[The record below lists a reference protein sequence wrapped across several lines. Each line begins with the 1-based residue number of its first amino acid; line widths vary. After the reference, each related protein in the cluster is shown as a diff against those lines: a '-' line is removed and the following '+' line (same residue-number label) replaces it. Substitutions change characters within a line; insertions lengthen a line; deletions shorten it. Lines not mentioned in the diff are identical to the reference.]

1 MATERNERVWLT
13 WVVKIRVLIVTILFV
28 IQMAITRL
36 SLVPSQVPTKL
47 FLATIFAWYTAAAF
61 FYAALELYG
70 DRRPGLQAR
79 SQVLADF
86 FFASAVLYFSG
97 GIDTSFNFL
106 YPLLI
111 LMASILLSRF
121 WAYLTSLLAF
131 ILFGGML
138 ELTFFDVIPNYG
150 HSHPTVR
157 ELQVVIFIN
166 LFAYLLV
173 AYLST
178 TLVAKL
184 RLADVQLQD
193 TSDALE
199 DLQALH
205 ENIVNSMTAGL
216 ITTDLEGRVKVLNP
230 AGAHLLQQSE
240 SELLGQ
246 SVARLFLTRLPVVE
260 SDGAARGEVHYR
272 TPSGHQLTFGIT
284 GSALIMPDRGLT
296 GYVYTFS
303 DLTEMRRLEREVRMR
318 DRLAALGRMAEGIA
332 HEIRQPLSSI
342 AGSVKVLSSIS
353 ALTDEQD
360 RLVDIVGRESV
371 RLNGIISD
379 FLAYAR
385 EKSYSFAHR
394 DLYVLLDETLTLLE
408 NRLPLIQFQGAESTS
423 ASPPRIRVVRNYR
436 IGAANAMVDADRIKQ
451 VFWNLAE
458 NSVRAMEGGGTLTA
472 TLGESEG
479 SWSITFAD
487 TGPGLT
493 PQQIE
498 KIFEPYQSWFH
509 GGTGLGL
516 AIVYQIVQ
524 AHDGKIAVRSQ
535 LGHGAEFVLQLP
547 KAAGARS
554 EAARAGANRS
564 ERPQTAKV
572 AHG

>member
-1 MATERNERVWLT
+1 MATPFNERVWLT
-13 WVVKIRVLIVTILFV
+13 WLVKMRVLIITILFV
-28 IQMAITRL
+28 IEMAIVRL
-36 SLVPSQVPTKL
+36 SLVPTQVPTKL
-47 FLATIFAWYTAAAF
+47 FLAAIFGWYLAAAVC
-61 FYAALELYG
+61 YATVEYG
-70 DRRPGLQAR
+70 NDRSLGLQTR
-79 SQVLADF
+79 IQVLVDF
-86 FFASAVLYFSG
+86 TFATTVLYFSG

-111 LMASILLSRF
+111 IIASILLSRF

-131 ILFGGML
+131 ILLGGML
-138 ELTFFDVIPNYG
+138 ELSFFDVIPSYG
-150 HSHPTVR
+150 HSHPSVR

-166 LFAYLLV
+166 LAAYLLI
-173 AYLST
+173 AYLSSM
-178 TLVAKL
+178 LVAKL
-184 RLADVQLQD
+184 RQADVRFQD
-193 TSDALE
+193 ASDALE

-205 ENIVNSMTAGL
+205 QNIVNSMTAGL

-230 AGAHLLQQSE
+230 AGAHLLQCSE
-240 SELLGQ
+240 SEVLGR
-246 SVARLFLTRLPVVE
+246 SAARLFLTRLPAVVG
-260 SDGAARGEVHYR
+260 DDAARGEVHYR
-272 TPSGHQLTFGIT
+272 TPGGQQRTFGIT

-303 DLTEMRRLEREVRMR
+303 DLTEIRRLEREVRMR

-342 AGSVKVLSSIS
+342 AGSVKFLASIS
-353 ALTDEQD
+353 ELNDEQN

-385 EKSYSFAHR
+385 EKNYSFAHR
-394 DLYVLLDETLTLLE
+394 DLHVLLDETLTLLE
-408 NRLPLIQFQGAESTS
+408 NRLPLMHFSTDQKAEGS
-423 ASPPRIRVVRNYR
+423 APRIRVVRNYK
-436 IGAANAMVDADRIKQ
+436 APSADAMVDADRIKQ

-472 TLGESEG
+472 TLVEREG
-479 SWSITFAD
+479 SWVISFSD

-493 PQQIE
+493 QQQIE
-498 KIFEPYQSWFH
+498 KVFEPYQSWFQ

-524 AHDGKIAVRSQ
+524 AHDGKISVRSEP
-535 LGHGAEFVLQLP
+535 GRGAEFLLELP
-547 KAAGARS
+547 KAGARTR
-554 EAARAGANRS
+554 AAAAGEYS
-564 ERPQTAKV
+564 GPEPAKV
-572 AHG
+572 VHG

>member
-1 MATERNERVWLT
+1 MPTDFNERVWLT
-13 WVVKIRVLIVTILFV
+13 WLVKMRVLIITILFV
-28 IQMAITRL
+28 IEMAITRL
-36 SLVPSQVPTKL
+36 SLVPTQVPIKL
-47 FLATIFAWYTAAAF
+47 FLAIVFSWYAVAAF
-61 FYAALELYG
+61 FYATLERFG
-70 DRRPGLQAR
+70 DRHLGLQAR
-79 SQVLADF
+79 VQVLADF
-86 FFASAVLYFSG
+86 TFASAILYFSG

-111 LMASILLSRF
+111 IIASILLSRF

-178 TLVAKL
+178 TLVGKL
-184 RLADVQLQD
+184 RQADVELADA
-193 TSDALE
+193 SGALE

-205 ENIVNSMTAGL
+205 QNIINSMTAGL

-230 AGAHLLQQSE
+230 AGAHLLQCSE
-240 SELLGQ
+240 SEVLGQ
-246 SVARLFLTRLPVVE
+246 SVARLFLTRLPAVE
-260 SDGAARGEVHYR
+260 SEGAARGEVHYR
-272 TPSGHQLTFGIT
+272 TPSGQQLTFGIT
-284 GSALIMPDRGLT
+284 GSALIMADRGLT

-303 DLTEMRRLEREVRMR
+303 DLTEIRRLEREVRMR

-353 ALTDEQD
+353 ALTDEQN

-385 EKSYSFAHR
+385 EKNYSFAHR
-394 DLYVLLDETLTLLE
+394 DLHVLLDETMTLLE
-408 NRLPLIQFQGAESTS
+408 NRLPLMQFQVAEL
-423 ASPPRIRVVRNYR
+423 AEAEPPRIRIVRNYKVR
-436 IGAANAMVDADRIKQ
+436 SADAMVDADRIKQ

-472 TLGESEG
+472 TLAESEG
-479 SWSITFAD
+479 AWAISFAD

-493 PQQIE
+493 PQQVE
-498 KIFEPYQSWFH
+498 KIFEPYQGWFK

-524 AHDGKIAVRSQ
+524 AHDGKISVRSQ
-535 LGHGAEFVLQLP
+535 IGQGAEFLLQFP
-547 KAAGARS
+547 KAGAS
-554 EAARAGANRS
+554 ANAARAGS
-564 ERPQTAKV
+564 EHSQWAQPAKV